1 MSVVKNLNNCCKTLW
16 NAIIRDAEPVT
27 FRHYLRLI
35 VPVAMENGVAVFT
48 TSDDEALEMFT
59 GKYNRHVK
67 ELLKNE
73 TGEEWEVKCV
83 FEDANYCIEGNKGNI
98 KVEDGVLVK
107 IDESAEIVKIGTDV
121 HKIKSQIDFA
131 FHKNL
136 RCIQVDKDNEY
147 FASKD
152 GVLFTKDMETLLV
165 YPSAKIDE
173 EYIIPDNVVSIKS
186 YAFYGKENLKSVT
199 MPDSVEK
206 VGDNAF
212 QFCINLEK
220 IKLSRNLEYISD
232 FMLERCAGL
241 KSVEIPDSVKEI
253 KRYALRECSGLTSV
267 KIPEEVFC
275 IEEYAFAKC
284 EKLKSVFLN
293 VATIE
298 KNAFRGSRN
307 VTLYSEF
314 ECVEE
319 YAEKNKIKFKNLD
332 VDKFLAE
339 NEK

>member
-1 MSVVKNLNNCCKTLW
+1 MSKMKNLNNCCKTLW
-16 NAIIRDAEPVT
+16 NNIIRDMEPPM
-27 FRHYLRLI
+27 FGKYLRQI
-35 VPVAMENGVAVFT
+35 TPIIMANGVALFT
-48 TSDDEALEMFT
+48 TDDYETVEMFN

-67 ELLKNE
+67 ELLKDA
-73 TGEEWEVKCV
+73 TGEEWAVECV
-83 FEDANYCIEGNKGNI
+83 LNDAYYSVLEDAKSITVK
-98 KVEDGVLVK
+98 DGVLV
-107 IDESAEIVKIGTDV
+107 DVDYSAEIMKIGADV
-121 HKIKSQIDFA
+121 HKIGSMSVFA
-131 FHKNL
+131 FHENL

-152 GVLFTKDMETLLV
+152 GVLFTKDMETLVV

-186 YAFYGKENLKSVT
+186 DAFYGNENLKSVT

-206 VGDNAF
+206 VGDYAF
-212 QFCINLEK
+212 YGCCNLEQ
-220 IKLSRNLEYISD
+220 IKLSENLEYISD
-232 FMLERCAGL
+232 FMLNDCRAL
-241 KSVEIPDSVKEI
+241 KSIKIPDSVKEI
-253 KRYALRECSGLTSV
+253 KRYAFRECSGLTSV

-314 ECVEE
+314 ECVKE
-319 YAEKNKIKFKNLD
+319 YAEKNKIKFKRIEFSEED
-332 VDKFLAE
+332 E
-339 NEK
+339 